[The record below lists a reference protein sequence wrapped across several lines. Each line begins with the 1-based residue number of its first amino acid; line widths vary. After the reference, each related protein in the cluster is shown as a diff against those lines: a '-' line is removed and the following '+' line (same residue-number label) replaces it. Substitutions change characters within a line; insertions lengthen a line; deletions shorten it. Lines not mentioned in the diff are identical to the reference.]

1 MLIVIVCTL
10 SSSSSLRLGTKLRC
24 RQSHDNQTKTRVP
37 QSQDSNHTTIKRRRG
52 YANHTTAITRESNDD
67 EGTSI
72 SRQQSHNN
80 QMTRRV
86 HQIHDNQTTTRVH
99 QGTAIGRV
107 RGRGNANCN
116 VPRERV
122 QQRPRNN
129 LCNQQPMQQQPVQR
143 QPMQQQPSNS
153 NHQMTR
159 GWLVSRRQLFG
170 GNTTIK

>member
-1 MLIVIVCTL
+1 MLQRPHDHDPNDNDRFSSPAFNRCPPRMKRHYILLPWVRFEGASLFFYDLTEKPRSWRARFSPASHTSHFPCS

-24 RQSHDNQTKTRVP
+24 RQSHDNQTTTRVP

-99 QGTAIGRV
+99 Q
-107 RGRGNANCN
+107 
-116 VPRERV
+116 
-122 QQRPRNN
+122 
-129 LCNQQPMQQQPVQR
+129 
-143 QPMQQQPSNS
+143 SHDS
-153 NHQMTR
+153 NH
-159 GWLVSRRQLFG
+159 
-170 GNTTIK
+170 TTIK